1 MTCEFLA
8 EARAEFWEAAERYES
23 NEAGLPQAAG
33 LDHSSSAVP
42 ALGRGCLF
50 MRGNMLFDFP
60 ELPIKDH
67 EAEQEQNDSE
77 RSRDAGW
84 RKHKTGCPL
93 KYKGAQ
99 DRPK

>member
-1 MTCEFLA
+1 MTKTALHLCN
-8 EARAEFWEAAERYES
+8 S
-23 NEAGLPQAAG
+23 GLLEAAG

-42 ALGRGCLF
+42 ALGRACLF
-50 MRGNMLFDFP
+50 TRGNVLFDFP
-60 ELPIKDH
+60 ELPIKDN
-67 EAEQEQNDSE
+67 EAEQEQNDSN

-84 RKHKTGCPL
+84 RKHKIWCPL